1 MATSD
6 ASSNK
11 SRGKLVL
18 GSPGPSRGSTSMA
31 LIVPRRAR
39 GVPDEIWKQLSSA
52 PTAEQT
58 FPLFLGNGKGALG

>member
-52 PTAEQT
+52 PS
-58 FPLFLGNGKGALG
+58 KDVS